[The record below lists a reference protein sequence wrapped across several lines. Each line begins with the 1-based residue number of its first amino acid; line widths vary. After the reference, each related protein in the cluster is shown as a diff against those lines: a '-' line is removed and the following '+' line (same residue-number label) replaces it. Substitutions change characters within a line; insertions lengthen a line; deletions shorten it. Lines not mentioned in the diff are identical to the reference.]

1 METRGLLWD
10 GVVFGKT
17 LLVRGQAQR
26 LSYASHFSILLNYRL
41 NNYHS
46 V

>member
-1 METRGLLWD
+1 METQGLLWD

-26 LSYASHFSILLNYRL
+26 AVAPIVIVCFLYY
-41 NNYHS
+41 
-46 V
+46 